1 MQLGTDNFTKVLLIN
16 SLNGLP
22 HMADNND
29 EPSNP
34 TNKSQSCNRLCYD
47 CPLKLDPI
55 KLTRNMSVTRR
66 KLKIDANTVRLDDPQ
81 FRMLC
86 AFKRYQNRVLS
97 RQFLLEYTWGKTS
110 QAINNVNVMVSSLR
124 GLLSHTELEIMTIRN
139 KGYLLALKE

>member
-1 MQLGTDNFTKVLLIN
+1 
-16 SLNGLP
+16 
-22 HMADNND
+22 
-29 EPSNP
+29 
-34 TNKSQSCNRLCYD
+34 
-47 CPLKLDPI
+47 
-55 KLTRNMSVTRR
+55 
-66 KLKIDANTVRLDDPQ
+66 
-81 FRMLC
+81 MLC